1 MCLES
6 NLTTRFLLQ
15 VLDSAGE
22 LGWQLERAGLSG
34 DGTGVAVC
42 GDSGSPFS
50 TFKPCWQ
57 VGEAPGLRA
66 PPASAGPL
74 QEKQRKCY
82 HEPKVTEHNG
92 THTTGAARREGEN
105 PLTIFGS
112 TLHNADLAATSAARN
127 LCGPGGGALPPLGAT
142 GAAER
147 VESGCS

>member
-1 MCLES
+1 M
-6 NLTTRFLLQ
+6 Q

-34 DGTGVAVC
+34 DGAGVAVC

-66 PPASAGPL
+66 LPTSAGPL

-82 HEPKVTEHNG
+82 NEPKVTAYNG
-92 THTTGAARREGEN
+92 MHTTGAARRKGEN

-112 TLHNADLAATSAARN
+112 TTDFNLLHNADLAATSAVRN
-127 LCGPGGGALPPLGAT
+127 LCGLGGGRFPSLGAT
-142 GAAER
+142 GATDR
-147 VESGCS
+147 VESRSS